1 MCKQWGRGAYCCRHS
16 NNAAS
21 WTAVCKWRPPFY
33 AMTWTLHCF
42 LITILVIQEVT
53 ECVAGTAHINL
64 NNLERDF
71 FFWRLEDRPEFASE
85 VGIYR
90 FNDRLEHF
98 SLHMFDHRLETAEVY
113 LDELNAIPM
122 AQLST
127 KDKVNHAI
135 LSDMLQT
142 YIEGYEWR
150 EWNYLNP
157 LNLLEGN
164 QRNPA
169 YFVESTPF
177 DNRGDFENYI
187 VRLQSMPRLFEEYIG
202 LFNEAIRLG
211 RTSNIVSVYRVSG
224 QIEKILNDTVEGSA
238 YFAPF
243 VHILGNM
250 TTSPPIRKDLRQRG
264 IEAVEQVFHAYKNLK
279 DYLENKYFKHTRE
292 GWGVGTLPQGKEYYQ
307 ACLKWY
313 LSLNMTP
320 EEVHQLG
327 LREVAQ
333 TETLMKRIMAK
344 QGFQGYTVAEYFAE
358 LKKSKRHF
366 LSTGEQ
372 MIETYENI
380 IQERIE
386 PTLNGLFKDLP
397 GLPLKVHPM
406 PTDGPRG
413 QYSSGTADGIRPG
426 IFFANVLRPEELPT
440 YLMMALT
447 LHETNPGHHL
457 QMSYAITADLPEFRK
472 NKEYSA
478 KFRVPFAFPTYT
490 AYVEGWALYAETLGE
505 ELKLYKDDY
514 ELMGY
519 YDSEI
524 FRGCRLVVDTGL
536 HYFNWTREEAIAYF
550 LKYTSDSRA
559 GIEVEV
565 DRYITWPG
573 QATAYKVGELK
584 FIELRK
590 KAEEELGEHFDIRD
604 FHSVVLENGP
614 VPLRILESLV
624 DDWIRN
630 HHRSSLTHGNASSE
644 QLEEGDCLCPPN
656 AVVSSKC
663 PANAAGQLSWS
674 AGVWMLVLLALVV
687 AVMVKEGTLSD
698 WSFDDEGGRF
708 VLGSIPRDER

>member
-1 MCKQWGRGAYCCRHS
+1 MEGKTGISVSVTCHHRRTSKTIDIAMGVLSSLQWTQLLLFFHIVTS
-16 NNAAS
+16 NS
-21 WTAVCKWRPPFY
+21 
-33 AMTWTLHCF
+33 
-42 LITILVIQEVT
+42 
-53 ECVAGTAHINL
+53 HIDL

-71 FFWRLEDRPEFASE
+71 YFWRLEDRPEFASD

-98 SLHMFDHRLETAEVY
+98 SLDMFPVRMKTAQYYLSELE
-113 LDELNAIPM
+113 AIPLTG
-122 AQLST
+122 LST
-127 KDKVNHAI
+127 KDRVNHAI
-135 LSDMLQT
+135 FSDMLQT
-142 YIEGYEWR
+142 YIEGYAWR

-187 VRLQSMPRLFEEYIG
+187 VRLQSMPRLFDEYIS

-211 RTSNIVSVYRVSG
+211 RTSNIVSINRVPG
-224 QIEKILNDTVEGSA
+224 QIEKIINETVDQSA
-238 YFAPF
+238 YFSPF
-243 VHILGNM
+243 VDILANM
-250 TTSPPIRKDLRQRG
+250 SISEDIRTDIRG
-264 IEAVEQVFHAYKNLK
+264 RGRAAVELVFHAYTKLKN
-279 DYLENKYFKHTRE
+279 YIENVYVLHTRE

-320 EEVHQLG
+320 DQVHRLG
-327 LREVAQ
+327 LAEVARIVA
-333 TETLMKRIMAK
+333 LMQGIMAK
-344 QGFQGYTVAEYFAE
+344 QGYEGYTVAEYFAE
-358 LKKSKRHF
+358 LKKSKRF
-366 LSTGEQ
+366 SLPSGED
-372 MIETYENI
+372 MLRGYEDI
-380 IQERIE
+380 VEKRIE
-386 PTLNGLFKDLP
+386 PTLDGLFKDLP

-426 IFFANVLRPEELPT
+426 IFFANILRPEELPT
-440 YLMMALT
+440 YLMMALA

-457 QMSYAITADLPEFRK
+457 QTSYAITADLPEFRK

-490 AYVEGWALYAETLGE
+490 AYVEGWALYAENLGE
-505 ELKLYKDDY
+505 DLNLYKDDY

-524 FRGCRLVVDTGL
+524 FRACRLVVDTGL
-536 HYFNWTREEAIAYF
+536 HYYNWSRDEAIEYF
-550 LKYTSDSRA
+550 LKYTSDSQA

-573 QATAYKVGELK
+573 QATAYKVGEIK
-584 FIELRK
+584 FKELRK
-590 KAEEELGEHFDIRD
+590 KAEDELGEFFDIRD

-624 DDWIRN
+624 DNWIRN
-630 HHRSSLTHGNASSE
+630 HHRTHLPTEEYDAE
-644 QLEEGDCLCPPN
+644 QDPDCLCPPN

-663 PANAAGQLSWS
+663 VTNAGGRKAVSV
-674 AGVWMLVLLALVV
+674 GVG
-687 AVMVKEGTLSD
+687 GTLGLS
-698 WSFDDEGGRF
+698 
-708 VLGSIPRDER
+708 VLVGLFLGVRWLRDLYVLSVTVR